1 MALTDNCQN
10 AAASLKFPTSDPI
23 QHLIARTWRPRS
35 ALSMDRPYISN
46 IRCSDKAF
54 PKKDSL
60 TSPSQI
66 GRMPIFARNLETSP
80 EVQGRQISSGKE
92 KRRWITWYRIL
103 MVGSLPSISKVVVG
117 TQQWRSKTRAF
128 KIDAMNQ
135 TLPRY
140 HNRRSSCSHI
150 CSHEVCTNSP
160 DISSQPLLTWSCSR
174 GNRFSLIVANWW
186 VSLIKRPPARG
197 GRLLS

>member
-1 MALTDNCQN
+1 
-10 AAASLKFPTSDPI
+10 
-23 QHLIARTWRPRS
+23 
-35 ALSMDRPYISN
+35 
-46 IRCSDKAF
+46 
-54 PKKDSL
+54 
-60 TSPSQI
+60 
-66 GRMPIFARNLETSP
+66 MPIFARNLETSP

-140 HNRRSSCSHI
+140 HYRRSSCSHI
-150 CSHEVCTNSP
+150 CSHEFCTNSP

-174 GNRFSLIVANWW
+174 GNRFSFESFRTDGFNKHSSF
-186 VSLIKRPPARG
+186 SLIFNNIWFGRTARACSITFAYNPFYVTRFWCLG
-197 GRLLS
+197 YKYISRIGE